1 MSTPVLP
8 GDLTPAGL
16 MYQLHCCR
24 MLAINTESDWET
36 HLTEWLSDLW
46 NNIERAVSAQSVD
59 ATRQSEVL
67 QVSGADKEMRLFA
80 EPALSGWA
88 LVAGAL
94 AYHFDEDSHGATDRG
109 AYQLLIDWAF
119 KQVALYSSVTDDM
132 LTGFAF
138 RLDLVEFSK
147 EWGLP
152 AFYAIP
158 LRGCQ

>member
-24 MLAINTESDWET
+24 MLALNTESDWET

-46 NNIERAVSAQSVD
+46 WNIERAVSAQSID
-59 ATRQSEVL
+59 ATRQSEVM
-67 QVSGADKEMRLFA
+67 QVGPDKTVKVFD

-94 AYHFDEDSHGATDRG
+94 AYHFDEDSRRLANRS
-109 AYQLLIDWAF
+109 AYQHLIDWAF
-119 KQVALYSSVTDDM
+119 QQVALYSSVTDDM

-147 EWGLP
+147 EWNVP
-152 AFYAIP
+152 ALYAIP
-158 LRGCQ
+158 VGGDQ

>member
-1 MSTPVLP
+1 MSTPVFP

-24 MLAINTESDWET
+24 MLALNTESDWET

-46 NNIERAVSAQSVD
+46 GNIERAVSAQSID
-59 ATRQSEVL
+59 AIRQSEVM
-67 QVSGADKEMRLFA
+67 QVGPNREVKEFT

-94 AYHFDEDSHGATDRG
+94 AYHFDEDSHGVTDRG

-119 KQVALYSSVTDDM
+119 KQIALYSSVTDDM
-132 LTGFAF
+132 LTGSTFRADLAEFA
-138 RLDLVEFSK
+138 EA
-147 EWGLP
+147 WGVP
-152 AFYAIP
+152 ALYAICVGEEP
-158 LRGCQ
+158 